1 MDGYSHVAK
10 IMLVIHEI
18 YFHKI
23 KFVSSSQN
31 LKPTKY
37 LCCTVAFIIVTM
49 VELMFGG
56 IFLCVESIAFRHG
69 GIYTQYGHH
78 YIVTDWSRTF

>member
-1 MDGYSHVAK
+1 MKFIFAK
-10 IMLVIHEI
+10 LN
-18 YFHKI
+18 
-23 KFVSSSQN
+23 FVSNSQN

-56 IFLCVESIAFRHG
+56 IFLCVESIAFRH
-69 GIYTQYGHH
+69 
-78 YIVTDWSRTF
+78 

>member
-1 MDGYSHVAK
+1 MKFIFAK
-10 IMLVIHEI
+10 LN
-18 YFHKI
+18 
-23 KFVSSSQN
+23 FVSNSQI

-56 IFLCVESIAFRHG
+56 IFLCVESIAFRH
-69 GIYTQYGHH
+69 
-78 YIVTDWSRTF
+78 